1 LVWFGLVWSGLVWSG
16 RISLEDAI
24 EVRWNPSRRSD
35 RGFSNSDSARLTDLE
50 VKLQAPLLIASA
62 MITEF
67 SKVDDTLAVRVN
79 QHI

>member
-1 LVWFGLVWSGLVWSG
+1 M
-16 RISLEDAI
+16 
-24 EVRWNPSRRSD
+24 PSRCD
-35 RGFSNSDSARLTDLE
+35 GILRGVLTGVFSNSDSARLTDLE